1 MRRQPAEQAPDTC
14 AACKGSG
21 VDPLG
26 RRLRSHPEAFRL
38 CQSCNGAGYTGHRYV
53 TRMKRRRVKRT

>member
-1 MRRQPAEQAPDTC
+1 MRRGLAEQAPD
-14 AACKGSG
+14 ACPICRGTG

-26 RRLRSHPEAFRL
+26 RRLKSHPEAFRR

-53 TRMKRRRVKRT
+53 TRMRRGVKPT